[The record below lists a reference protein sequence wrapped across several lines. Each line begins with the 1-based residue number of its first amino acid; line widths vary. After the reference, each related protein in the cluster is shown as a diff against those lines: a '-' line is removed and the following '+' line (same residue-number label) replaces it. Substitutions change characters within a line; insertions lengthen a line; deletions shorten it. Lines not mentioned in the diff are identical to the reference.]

1 MRPDK
6 TLVQLVTWINTIE
19 DENAKLIVLARKLQ
33 EDNKELQ
40 AKVDKPPKKKKD
52 EPEED

>member
-19 DENAKLIVLARKLQ
+19 DENAKLIALARRLQ
-33 EDNKELQ
+33 EEIKELQ
-40 AKVDKPPKKKKD
+40 AKVDKLPRRINGGV
-52 EPEED
+52 